1 MYEIERSTDGIN
13 FRYIASVTSGPA
25 NNNEYYYEDNVP
37 GAALY
42 YRIKVISVSGNS
54 FESNIVLLKT
64 LPAGLRDVQ
73 LLQNPVTGN
82 TMHLRATVQEQ
93 GTLSFAVNDLAGH
106 SMMLQTVTVNA
117 GVNEINIPVPVNC
130 TRGIYVLRAE
140 GLGIRKSIRVMF
152 IK

>member
-1 MYEIERSTDGIN
+1 M
-13 FRYIASVTSGPA
+13 
-25 NNNEYYYEDNVP
+25 P

-42 YRIKVISVSGNS
+42 YRIKVVSVSGNS

-73 LLQNPVTGN
+73 LLQNPVAGN

-93 GTLSFAVNDLAGH
+93 GTLSIAVNDLAGH
-106 SMMLQTVTVNA
+106 RMMQQTVTVNA
-117 GVNEINIPVPVNC
+117 GINEINIPVPANC
-130 TRGIYVLRAE
+130 TRGIYVLRVE
-140 GLGIRKSIRVMF
+140 GLGIKKNLRVMF